1 MTFVGSSLAVD
12 VCGAAEDEDAPGRN
26 GLHQLQGAVPARHAP
41 AEIHVRPV
49 LRWWMNRWDLE
60 HRHDLRYH
68 GNGESYVQWEY
79 MPYFSAL
86 YMVGTSNLGSWNGHW
101 YAFYIFYGRDIYGLT
116 NKNWEASPSTWHV
129 WHGTKGGEICKS
141 VYHRK

>member
-1 MTFVGSSLAVD
+1 MGFINQLITRGAPPCRYETRLKKHGSPLSPCPGDMTFVGSSLAVD

-60 HRHDLRYH
+60 HRHDLKYH
-68 GNGESYVQWEY
+68 GNGEYYVQWEY

-86 YMVGTSNLGSWNGHW
+86 YMVGTSNLGSWNGH
-101 YAFYIFYGRDIYGLT
+101 
-116 NKNWEASPSTWHV
+116 
-129 WHGTKGGEICKS
+129 
-141 VYHRK
+141 